1 MALGE
6 VVKRLALVFI
16 AISAGAAAAADL
28 EMQRFGGG
36 YGSVRYFATSPLEKG
51 SPAEVAFV
59 VVHGWGG
66 GADKCEEARSFL
78 GAAAKAL
85 REGERMPYVIA
96 PLFPRRAVLK
106 KHNVSAE
113 GLALWNESWSR
124 DLTQRGRA
132 ADDWRGGGDASNG
145 SFSSYDV
152 IDLIFSKFGDKSRY
166 PNLRRVVLAG
176 FSAGGQFVSRYAA
189 VGRGE
194 VCAGVEMAYVAMS
207 PSSWLRL
214 DPSAPWHYGLDG
226 RTRYSHG
233 VSNDQVFTNLS
244 SRTVVYACGSA
255 DVSVR
260 GALDKTPPA
269 MAQGINRYDRFLR
282 QMSHIEAFPSWRAK
296 AIFHVF
302 GGMAHD
308 WRGAYARKEL
318 VEFVLHGRTDLFS
331 APDPARP
338 KAD

>member
-1 MALGE
+1 MKKM
-6 VVKRLALVFI
+6 VLVFM
-16 AISAGAAAAADL
+16 AIFVGAVVAEDL
-28 EMQRFGGG
+28 EMHRFGGG

-51 SPAEVAFV
+51 SPAEVALV

-66 GADKCEEARSFL
+66 GAEKCEEAKSFL
-78 GAAAKAL
+78 GAAVKLL
-85 REGERMPYVIA
+85 REGERMPYVIE

-113 GLALWNESWSR
+113 GLSLWNESWSR

-132 ADDWRGGGDASNG
+132 VDDWRGGGDASNG

-152 IDLIFSKFGDKSRY
+152 IDLIFSRLGDKSSY

-189 VGRGE
+189 VGKGE
-194 VCAGVEMAYVAMS
+194 VRAGVEMAYVAMS

-226 RTRYSHG
+226 RTRYSKG
-233 VSNDQVFTNLS
+233 VSNDQVSTNLS
-244 SRTVVYACGSA
+244 ARTVVYACGSA
-255 DVSVR
+255 DVSVH

-269 MAQGINRYDRFLR
+269 MAQGINRYDRFLH
-282 QMSHIEAFPSWRAK
+282 QMSHIEAFPAWRAK

-308 WRGAYARKEL
+308 WRGAYSRREI

-331 APDPARP
+331 VPDAQRP